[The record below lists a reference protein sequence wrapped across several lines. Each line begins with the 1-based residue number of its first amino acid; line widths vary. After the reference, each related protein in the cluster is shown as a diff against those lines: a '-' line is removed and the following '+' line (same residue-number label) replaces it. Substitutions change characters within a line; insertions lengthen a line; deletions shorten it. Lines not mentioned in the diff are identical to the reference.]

1 MDSIS
6 DNTQIL
12 FVKRP
17 TDRLNAEETFKAVSR
32 AVPQP
37 EDGQLLLRIIYLSID
52 PGTRSWMED
61 KRNYVSPL
69 VLNEVMRGSGVAE
82 IIESKSP
89 QYKVGEIVIT
99 STGWQE
105 YAVVDASLVSRLS
118 VPKGVSLPAAFAGL
132 HIAGLTAYF
141 GMLDI
146 GQIEKGQT
154 VVVSGAAGATGS
166 IAAQIAKAHG
176 CRVIGIAGG
185 PDKCDHLMNVLGLDV
200 ALDYRSETFEKDLV
214 AATPNFVNVFYDN
227 VGGDV
232 LDAVLLRLAKRS
244 RIVLCGG
251 VSQYDRSEARGPK
264 NYLEIIKQSVSMIGF
279 VLYDYKERYPEATA
293 ALAQWIAEGKIKVC
307 VDVQEGG
314 VSKAPE
320 ALTRLFA
327 SKNLGKQLVKVG
339 PEPAHINVQA

>member
-1 MDSIS
+1 MSAS
-6 DNTQIL
+6 KEENTQVL

-17 TDRLNAEETFKAVSR
+17 ADRLDVAETFAIAR
-32 AVPQP
+32 QP
-37 EDGQLLLRIIYLSID
+37 MPTPADGQLLLRIIYLSID

-61 KRNYVSPL
+61 RRSYVSPL
-69 VLNEVMRGSGVAE
+69 VLNEMMRGSGVAE
-82 IIESKSP
+82 VIESRCADYS
-89 QYKVGEIVIT
+89 VGDIVIA

-105 YAVVDASLVSRLS
+105 YAAVDATLVSRLS
-118 VPKGVSLPAAFAGL
+118 VPEGIALPVAFAGL

-146 GQIEKGQT
+146 GQIKAGQT

-166 IAAQIAKAHG
+166 IAVQIAKLHG

-185 PDKCDHLMNVLGLDV
+185 PDKCRHLTEVLGVDV
-200 ALDYRSETFEKDLV
+200 ALDYRATTFEEDL
-214 AATPNFVNVFYDN
+214 ATATPAFVDVFYDN

-232 LDAVLLRLAKRS
+232 LDAVLLRLAKCS

-251 VSQYDRSEARGPK
+251 ISQYDRAEARGPK
-264 NYLEIIKQSVSMIGF
+264 NYLEIIKQSASMVGF
-279 VLYDYKERYPEATA
+279 VLYDYKSRYPEAAA

-314 VSKAPE
+314 VSKAPD
-320 ALTRLFA
+320 ALARLF
-327 SKNLGKQLVKVG
+327 SGKNIGKQLVRVG
-339 PEPAHINVQA
+339 AEPGNQ